1 MPCLVD
7 MSQGNSPFF
16 EGYFGE
22 VYLDDS
28 KDMGKD
34 WMKRKEDTLY
44 RVFNE

>member
-1 MPCLVD
+1 MPCLIV
-7 MSQGNSPFF
+7 SRKLAFFF